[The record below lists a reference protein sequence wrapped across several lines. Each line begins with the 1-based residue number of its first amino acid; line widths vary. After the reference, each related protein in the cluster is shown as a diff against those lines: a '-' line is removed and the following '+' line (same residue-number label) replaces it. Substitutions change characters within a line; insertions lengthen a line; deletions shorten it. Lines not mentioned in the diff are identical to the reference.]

1 MGVTSS
7 HSRDRVVVDFDHH
20 ASEASRDRYTVLS
33 RVGQHPVFYTEA
45 HGGYWVVTTHGL
57 TKQVL
62 RTPEVFSSL
71 KHPDGT
77 GGVTIPTAPG
87 PRLIP
92 AEADGAYHR
101 QLRKI
106 LTPKFNR
113 AAAAEMRPRV
123 ERVVR
128 QTIDQVI
135 EKRHFDVVH
144 DISDVIPAG
153 VMVEYLG
160 FPEEMRVPFIKSVQA
175 ALSVMPLAGPA
186 ELADPS
192 DELKAGIESFMYAVN
207 AIREVVA
214 RRREEPMDDV
224 VSYLA
229 AAEQTLDD
237 EELLWLTF
245 TLFVGGA
252 ENPAAFISNAMIIL
266 AEDDGLRSRLIAQPE
281 LIPGA
286 IDEFLRV
293 ITAGV
298 SLARNVVQD
307 VEIGGQQLRAG
318 DRVLLWLP
326 AANNDAGVFSTPATI
341 DVERS
346 PCPHVAFG
354 DGPHVCVGSW
364 LARLEF
370 QLLFEELL
378 KRMPDYR
385 LHIDR
390 AERFDDAAT
399 MYGWRTLPAT
409 V

>member
-1 MGVTSS
+1 MSATSS
-7 HSRDRVVVDFDHH
+7 HSRDRIVVDFDHH
-20 ASEASRDRYTVLS
+20 ATEASRDRYTVLS
-33 RVGQHPVFYTEA
+33 RVGGNPVFYTEA
-45 HGGYWVVTTHGL
+45 HGGYWVVTTHQL
-57 TKQVL
+57 TKHVL

-135 EKRHFDVVH
+135 EKCDFDVVH

-192 DELKAGIESFMYAVN
+192 EELKAGIESFMYAVN

-237 EELLWLTF
+237 DELLWLTF

-266 AEDDGLRSRLIAQPE
+266 AEDEALRRRLTRQPD

-307 VEIGGQQLRAG
+307 VELGGQQLSAG

-326 AANNDAGVFSTPATI
+326 AANHDIGVFSAPAVI